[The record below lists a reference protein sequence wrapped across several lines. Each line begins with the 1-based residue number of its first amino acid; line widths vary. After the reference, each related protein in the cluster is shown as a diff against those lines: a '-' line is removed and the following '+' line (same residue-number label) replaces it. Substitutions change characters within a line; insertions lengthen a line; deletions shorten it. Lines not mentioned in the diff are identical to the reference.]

1 MSEKKKTEKKISE
14 RDFTKEVK
22 DMAERI
28 SVKPKDNEP
37 NDADVQPMFEC
48 IHSAINHVANLSG
61 FTFSVEENFDMGT
74 VMHALITST
83 LVHALIRTSPE
94 WLKENLQFSLDQF
107 DDLEKVANEMLK
119 NGSMTQGSTEDFA
132 DFLSSI
138 QEDDDDRVVH

>member
-28 SVKPKDNEP
+28 NVAPKDK
-37 NDADVQPMFEC
+37 DADVQPMFEC
-48 IHSAINHVANLSG
+48 IHHALNNVANLSG
-61 FTFSVEENFDMGT
+61 FTFSVEEGFDIGT
-74 VMHALITST
+74 VMHAMITST

-94 WLKENLQFSLDQF
+94 WLKENLQFALDNF
-107 DDLEKVANEMLK
+107 NDLEKIADQMLK
-119 NGSMTQGSTEDFA
+119 DGSMERGSTEDFA

-138 QEDDDDRVVH
+138 REDDDDRVVH

>member
-22 DMAERI
+22 DMAGRI
-28 SVKPKDNEP
+28 SVKPKDNKLKDIE
-37 NDADVQPMFEC
+37 PMFEC
-48 IHSAINHVANLSG
+48 IHHAINNVANLSG
-61 FTFSVEENFDMGT
+61 FTFTVEEGFDMGT
-74 VMHALITST
+74 VMHAMITST

-107 DDLEKVANEMLK
+107 DDLERIANELLK

-132 DFLSSI
+132 DFLASI
-138 QEDDDDRVVH
+138 REDDDRVVH

>member
-74 VMHALITST
+74 VMHALMTST
-83 LVHALIRTSPE
+83 LVNALIRTSPE
-94 WLKENLQFSLDQF
+94 WLKENLEFTLDHL
-107 DDLEKVANEMLK
+107 DDLEKIANEMLK

-132 DFLSSI
+132 DFLASI
-138 QEDDDDRVVH
+138 REDDDRVVH

>member
-28 SVKPKDNEP
+28 NVAPKDNEP
-37 NDADVQPMFEC
+37 KDADVQPMFEC

-61 FTFSVEENFDMGT
+61 FTFTVEENFDMGT
-74 VMHALITST
+74 VMHAMITSV
-83 LVHALIRTSPE
+83 LVHALIRTSPK
-94 WLKENLQFSLDQF
+94 WLKENLEFTLDHL
-107 DDLEKVANEMLK
+107 DDLKGIANEMLK
-119 NGSMTQGSTEDFA
+119 NGSMTKGSTEDFA

-138 QEDDDDRVVH
+138 QEDDDRVVH

>member
-28 SVKPKDNEP
+28 NVAPKDKKDK
-37 NDADVQPMFEC
+37 DADVQPMFEC

-107 DDLEKVANEMLK
+107 DDLEKIANEMLK

-132 DFLSSI
+132 DFLSST
-138 QEDDDDRVVH
+138 QEDDDRVVH